1 MTHDDQENV
10 ERKLNH
16 ILDMGKRIIDLYP
29 HITCT
34 ERAALLLA
42 MTAASR
48 QVASNMSNM
57 AALLRKNL
65 LDPFRID
72 YIDYARQVESL
83 LNVWKEE
90 LSGAPIFHNLDNQS
104 RPLTNPGDIALKEDT
119 QFGIGIQTPD
129 NMLFNIRVGLMDNA
143 SVLCETIEEELEK
156 IGKTLRGIVT
166 DYQNLKD
173 DTDLQD
179 ERLKELELQYEEA
192 MWDEDQKRFIDEANE
207 FVLQCNNQRTS
218 ETYDYFLRHLDREAT
233 DPHDIKVLA
242 ELNNWFLNGGRPAG
256 FIVEHR
262 NKLSFEDI
270 ARHFRFVRCRRLL
283 LRHIECF
290 TLLKPAD
297 EEYRDLF
304 VNKAAQELAFLLVHT
319 ISYSA
324 DFRHNYQYAA
334 LQMAMQDLKLVF
346 RDKNNG
352 VQMRDFINNTYLSK
366 GDLIKDQTTL
376 TKWTGK
382 LLNKRFGEM
391 DEHNLK
397 GNFTL
402 EDFEKIKDLY
412 WLCVSIINKVM
423 QYDLKIEGFAEYLY
437 NDHERTPNITD
448 YKNRDGERLMDRL
461 SELKSAIRGETPLL

>member
-1 MTHDDQENV
+1 MTHSDQENV

-16 ILDMGKRIIDLYP
+16 ILDMGDMIIAHYR

-34 ERAALLLA
+34 ERASLLLA

-48 QVASNMSNM
+48 QVASNMRNM
-57 AALLRKNL
+57 ATLLRRNL

-72 YIDYARQVESL
+72 YTDYARRIENLQKI
-83 LNVWKEE
+83 WKEE
-90 LSGAPIFHNLDNQS
+90 LGNAPIFHNLDNQN
-104 RPLTNPGDIALKEDT
+104 RPITNPNDIALKEDT
-119 QFGIGIQTPD
+119 DYDLTLRTED
-129 NMLFNIRVGLMDNA
+129 MFNNRVSLMKA
-143 SVLCETIEEELEK
+143 APALCQGIEEALGQ
-156 IGKTLRGIVT
+156 ISGTLRNIEN
-166 DYQNLKD
+166 DYLMLKS
-173 DTDLQD
+173 DTELQD
-179 ERLKELELQYEEA
+179 ERLKELELQYEEV
-192 MWDEDQKRFIDEANE
+192 MWKEDQKRFTDEANE
-207 FVLQCNNQRTS
+207 FVLQCNNQRTH

-242 ELNNWFLNGGRPAG
+242 ELNTYFLNGGRPAG

-262 NKLSFEDI
+262 NKISFEDI

-290 TLLKPAD
+290 TLLQPAD
-297 EEYRDLF
+297 ESYRDLF

-352 VQMRDFINNTYLSK
+352 VQMRDFINNTYLFK
-366 GDLIKDQTTL
+366 GDTIKDQTTL

-382 LLNKRFGEM
+382 LLNKKFGEM

-397 GNFTL
+397 GNFKL
-402 EDFEKIKDLY
+402 EDFKKLKDHY

-423 QYDLKIEGFAEYLY
+423 QYDLKKGGFAEYLH

-461 SELKSAIRGETPLL
+461 SDLKSAIRGETPLL